1 MTEAVED
8 KVREP
13 ASLEP
18 TLPPEEKR
26 LLTALAAFRI
36 DDVETPAWSFAQRLA
51 REQAWSA
58 RYAHRVIVEYKRFL
72 ALTALA
78 GHVVCP
84 SEQVDEAWHLHLLYT
99 RSYWKRL
106 CKEVLGRE
114 LHHSPSQGGAA
125 EDDKHW
131 RMYEQTLESY
141 RRIFGEPPP
150 LEIWPAPA
158 QRFEGAAARRIDL
171 ARRFVMRVGWA
182 GLTGGLLV
190 VVLVLAVLSQ

>member
-1 MTEAVED
+1 MAEVFED
-8 KVREP
+8 SVRAPASREP
-13 ASLEP
+13 A
-18 TLPPEEKR
+18 LPPEEER

-36 DDVETPAWSFAQRLA
+36 DDIESPAWPFAQRLA
-51 REQAWSA
+51 HEQAWST

-84 SEQVDEAWHLHLLYT
+84 SQQVDEAWHLHLLYT

-114 LHHSPSQGGAA
+114 LHHSPSQGGAV
-125 EDDKHW
+125 EDDKHR

-141 RRIFGEPPP
+141 RRIFGEAPPP
-150 LEIWPAPA
+150 EIWPSPA
-158 QRFEGAAARRIDL
+158 QRFEGAAV
-171 ARRFVMRVGWA
+171 RRFGWGAFA
-182 GLTGGLLV
+182 GALLV
-190 VVLVLAVLSQ
+190 VVLAWLSR

>member
-1 MTEAVED
+1 MAEVVAHLG
-8 KVREP
+8 REP
-13 ASLEP
+13 AGREP
-18 TLPPEEKR
+18 ALPPEEER

-36 DDVETPAWSFAQRLA
+36 DDIESPAWPFAQRLA
-51 REQAWSA
+51 HEQAWST

-114 LHHSPSQGGAA
+114 LHHSPSQGGAV
-125 EDDKHW
+125 EDAKHR

-141 RRIFGEPPP
+141 RRIFGESPPP
-150 LEIWPAPA
+150 EIWPSPA
-158 QRFEGAAARRIDL
+158 QRFEGAEGRRTGL
-171 ARRFVMRVGWA
+171 AQGLVMRLGWA
-182 GLTGGLLV
+182 PLAGVLLA
-190 VVLVLAVLSQ
+190 VVLALLSR